1 MTGPTSHITPTR
13 EPRSYDR
20 RWRRRL
26 SLAFGAAFLGA
37 LFLFVEHFPESR
49 LGRTIDAHLS
59 QLANPA
65 SWTP

>member
-1 MTGPTSHITPTR
+1 MSGPTSHIAPTR
-13 EPRSYDR
+13 DSRCAAR

-26 SLAFGAAFLGA
+26 SLAFGAAFLGS

-59 QLANPA
+59 QLADPA